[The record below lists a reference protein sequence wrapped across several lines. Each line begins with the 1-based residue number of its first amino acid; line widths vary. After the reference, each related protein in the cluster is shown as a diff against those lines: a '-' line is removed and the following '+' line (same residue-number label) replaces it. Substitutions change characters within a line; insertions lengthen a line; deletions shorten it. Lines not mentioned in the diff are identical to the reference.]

1 MKDLLNGICPY
12 CREPVLPYDPSVTC
26 PHCGITLHQA
36 CWEDN
41 EGCTT
46 FGCPATVTG
55 LSAEGS
61 RACPQCGTVN
71 EPGAAQCKSCGR
83 SLAAGTFAEPE
94 PAPVLQPAEPEPAPV
109 LQPAEPVPTPEPAP
123 QPTWQQPQ
131 WQQPCQPQWQQPQWQ
146 QPRQPQWQQPQWQ
159 QPRQPQWQQPQ
170 WQQPRQLQWQQ
181 PQWQQPQAPQQ
192 PNPQGFPTYQGDPNK
207 KP

>member
-146 QPRQPQWQQPQWQ
+146 QP
-159 QPRQPQWQQPQ
+159 
-170 WQQPRQLQWQQ
+170 
-181 PQWQQPQAPQQ
+181 QAPQQ